1 MKNQRNGKVL
11 LKKCTIFG
19 LVISETNIKVK
30 SILFQIIIFYLDS
43 GPNVKTEILL
53 FKENP
58 VVYCKCL
65 LASGL
70 YVFLYI
76 YIYLS
81 IYLSI
86 HSILMRT
93 ILESIYEK
101 YLNWEFT
108 HWYIDVYHYLTVTI
122 SITKMILW
130 GYSELSKAK
139 ICI

>member
-30 SILFQIIIFYLDS
+30 SILFQIIIFYVDS
-43 GPNVKTEILL
+43 GLNVKTEILL

-76 YIYLS
+76 FIYLS
-81 IYLSI
+81 IYPFYSDENNIRKHLWEI
-86 HSILMRT
+86 FELR
-93 ILESIYEK
+93 IYTLIYWCIPLLPLVSQKWFCEDTVSYRKLK
-101 YLNWEFT
+101 YIF
-108 HWYIDVYHYLTVTI
+108 
-122 SITKMILW
+122 
-130 GYSELSKAK
+130 
-139 ICI
+139 